1 MLLFEFFNS
10 PKSLSLVLD
19 IGSGDI
25 ESLHRSLYEMSQK
38 NLPIFNK
45 IKFQKKWM
53 FIYRKNIIEVIDY
66 EVTDSDEL
74 KNKVQAAWENFL
86 SSDLPVIRE
95 LTTKV
100 FEAELSS
107 PLLPES

>member
-1 MLLFEFFNS
+1 
-10 PKSLSLVLD
+10 
-19 IGSGDI
+19 
-25 ESLHRSLYEMSQK
+25 MSQK

-53 FIYRKNIIEVIDY
+53 FIYRKNILEVIDY

>member
-1 MLLFEFFNS
+1 
-10 PKSLSLVLD
+10 
-19 IGSGDI
+19 
-25 ESLHRSLYEMSQK
+25 MSQK
-38 NLPIFNK
+38 NLHIFNK
-45 IKFQKKWM
+45 IKLQEKWM
-53 FIYRKNIIEVIDY
+53 LIYRKNILEGIDY

-74 KNKVQAAWENFL
+74 KNKVQAVWENFL

-95 LTTKV
+95 LKTKL